1 MAENLLIVHGGGPTA
16 VMNGSLYRSWQV
28 WRRKDMA
35 ENLLIVHGGG
45 PTAVMNGSLYGAIK
59 EAKKSDEI
67 GHIYGANNGT
77 GGFLKK
83 DFLELENVPEEKLKL
98 LLQTPGTAIGTS
110 RDPIEQEHYEKMA
123 DILEEEN
130 IKYVLFNGGNGT
142 MDTCGKLHKTCQ
154 KRGLDVKVMGIP
166 KTTDN
171 DIAVTDHSPG
181 FGSAARYMAACTQ
194 ELAADVR
201 SLPIHVVV
209 MEASGRNAGWITAS
223 SALAGE
229 KGYAPDLIYLPERA
243 FDEDKFIEDVKKL
256 LEKKS
261 GILVVASEGLT
272 DKEGKPI
279 VKPVFKT
286 ERATYF
292 GDVSSHLANLVIQK
306 LGYKARGEKPG
317 LLGRASIFMQSQVD
331 IEEAQMAGELACR
344 AALDGESGKMV
355 AFSRVSENPYEMKPF
370 LVDIDEVMM
379 YERKMPDEFIN
390 EEGNGVTQAFLDWCR
405 PLIGEELPDMISFNT
420 QSGK

>member
-1 MAENLLIVHGGGPTA
+1 
-16 VMNGSLYRSWQV
+16 
-28 WRRKDMA
+28 MA

-59 EAKKSDEI
+59 EAKKSEKI
-67 GHIYGANNGT
+67 EHIYGANNGT

-154 KRGLDVKVMGIP
+154 KRNLDVKVMGIP

-194 ELAADVR
+194 ELVADVR

-317 LLGRASIFMQSQVD
+317 LLGRASIFMQSKVD
-331 IEEAQMAGELACR
+331 IEEAQLAGELACR

-355 AFSRVSENPYEMKPF
+355 AFSRVSEKPYEMKPF

-390 EEGNGVTQAFLDWCR
+390 EEGNGITQAFLDWCR

>member
-1 MAENLLIVHGGGPTA
+1 
-16 VMNGSLYRSWQV
+16 
-28 WRRKDMA
+28 
-35 ENLLIVHGGG
+35 
-45 PTAVMNGSLYGAIK
+45 
-59 EAKKSDEI
+59 
-67 GHIYGANNGT
+67 
-77 GGFLKK
+77 
-83 DFLELENVPEEKLKL
+83 
-98 LLQTPGTAIGTS
+98 
-110 RDPIEQEHYEKMA
+110 MA

-331 IEEAQMAGELACR
+331 IEEAQMAGR

>member
-1 MAENLLIVHGGGPTA
+1 
-16 VMNGSLYRSWQV
+16 
-28 WRRKDMA
+28 MA

-59 EAKKSDEI
+59 EAKKSEKI

-154 KRGLDVKVMGIP
+154 KRNLDVKVMGIP

-317 LLGRASIFMQSQVD
+317 LLGRASIFMQSKVD
-331 IEEAQMAGELACR
+331 IEEAELAGELACR

-379 YERKMPDEFIN
+379 YERTMPDEFIN
-390 EEGNGVTQAFLDWCR
+390 EEGNGITQAFLDWCR

-420 QSGK
+420 QSGKY